1 MDINGG
7 LCGDQRRLSQGPQC
21 HQEKLCN
28 GGNGGTNICP
38 NSHVPLQ
45 GSLKERE
52 TKPSCS
58 VLEPFLP
65 QEGPLPPF
73 SQLSLLHPYKIGRP
87 HRGLHPLAQ
96 PSWKG
101 AVSLSG
107 MDRREEAGAMNKL
120 KS

>member
-73 SQLSLLHPYKIGRP
+73 SQLCHYFIHAKLVDLTGAYTPLLNPDGRGQFP
-87 HRGLHPLAQ
+87 FPA
-96 PSWKG
+96 WTEE
-101 AVSLSG
+101 
-107 MDRREEAGAMNKL
+107 RRQEP
-120 KS
+120 